1 MIWKKVG
8 EGFCK
13 VIFPDFSQCS
23 WEKIRMR
30 HYIIRSQPRNKADD
44 SFQCPRKTVFHR
56 NPVNDMI
63 AQSHSTK
70 TGAHMDIKVSNTP
83 IQSASA
89 DAILVG
95 QFEGAEVSSAAV
107 DKALNGA
114 IGDLLK
120 SGDLRGKHNEMA
132 VLYSRGTLP
141 TPRVIVVG
149 LGKRDEISMDK
160 IRQAAASG
168 AKKARELGCKS
179 IAYEMFGADGD
190 SAQAMIEGALL
201 GLYRW
206 RANHTTPVD
215 RGDLESITLAE
226 SDAAK
231 ISAIQ
236 AGADAGRAI
245 AAGVY
250 RSRNMVNQSPNIM
263 TPAGIAQSAL
273 DMAKESGVTCT
284 VHDLDW
290 IQAQK
295 MTAFLSVT
303 QGSALPPKFIE
314 MEYKG
319 SNDAPI
325 VFIGKGLTFDSGG
338 ISIKPADGMEDMRSD
353 MAGSAA
359 VVGAIEAIA
368 KMKLPVH
375 VVGLI
380 ATCENMPS
388 GTAYRPADVIRARNG
403 KTIEIISTDAEGR
416 MTLADA
422 LDYAREFKPKAVIDL
437 ATLTGACVIAL
448 GENVAAGYFCNDD
461 SLAQK
466 VDAASRDSSEKLWR
480 MPLYPDYRDKI
491 KTDYADIK
499 NTGGRFGGVGTSAV
513 FLEEFVSY
521 PWAHWD
527 IAGMA
532 LDDIGSV
539 AAYPF
544 THPPHVIRG
553 ATGFGVRALVSFA
566 RNWK

>member
-1 MIWKKVG
+1 MEI
-8 EGFCK
+8 
-13 VIFPDFSQCS
+13 
-23 WEKIRMR
+23 KI
-30 HYIIRSQPRNKADD
+30 
-44 SFQCPRKTVFHR
+44 
-56 NPVNDMI
+56 
-63 AQSHSTK
+63 
-70 TGAHMDIKVSNTP
+70 SNAA

-95 QFEGAEVSSAAV
+95 QFESADVSSGAA
-107 DKALNGA
+107 DQALNGA
-114 IGDLLK
+114 ISELIRGNDF
-120 SGDLRGKHNEMA
+120 RGKHNEVA
-132 VLYSRGTLP
+132 ALYSRGAISA
-141 TPRVIVVG
+141 PRAIVVG
-149 LGKRDEISMDK
+149 LGKREELSADR
-160 IRQAAASG
+160 IRQAAAAG

-179 IAYEMFGADGD
+179 IASEIFGAESD

-206 RANHTTPVD
+206 RANHTTPAD
-215 RGDLESITLAE
+215 RADVESITLVEA
-226 SDAAK
+226 DAAK
-231 ISAIQ
+231 IAAVQASAN
-236 AGADAGRAI
+236 AGQAI

-250 RSRNMVNQSPNIM
+250 RARNMVNQSPNIM
-263 TPAGIAQSAL
+263 TPAGIAQAAL

-284 VHDLDW
+284 VHDLEW
-290 IQAQK
+290 IQSQK

-319 SNDAPI
+319 SDDAPI
-325 VFIGKGLTFDSGG
+325 VFVGKGLTFDSGG
-338 ISIKPADGMEDMRSD
+338 VSLKPAEGMEDMRSD

-422 LDYAREFKPKAVIDL
+422 LDYAKEFKPRAVIDL

-466 VDAASRDSSEKLWR
+466 VAEASRASAEKLWR
-480 MPLYPDYRDKI
+480 LPLYPDYRDKI
-491 KTDYADIK
+491 KTDYADMK
-499 NTGGRFGGVGTSAV
+499 NTGGRYGGVGGSAV

-532 LDDIGSV
+532 LDHTGASPV
-539 AAYPF
+539 SPL
-544 THPPHVIRG
+544 THPAHVIRG